1 MMQSIRKS
9 AFGALAL
16 SLAAAGAAGAQA
28 QATSIV
34 SPSTATKI
42 ATRQLPAAMATSTD
56 SIGSVAAIRQLP
68 NGNVL
73 VNDQARRRVIMLD
86 KDMKLVG
93 VVADSTSSTANAYGV
108 RPGGLIAYRADST
121 LFVDPASLSM
131 LVIDP
136 NGKIIR
142 TMAAPRPNDVNFL
155 TGGALGNPGF
165 DGQGRL
171 VYRTID
177 FGMRGGMRPDP
188 GKPFVPPTPPD
199 SSALVRFD
207 LATRKLD
214 TVGFYKIPKANV
226 QMTQTPEGGMRVSMI
241 MNPLPVI
248 DEWAVMSD
256 GTVAFVRGHDYHV
269 DFIDASGAKTSA
281 EKIPYDWQRMTDDDK
296 QRFLDSS
303 KVAIE
308 KQRAAMVA
316 GGGAGPGRGGLA
328 DAAASIL
335 NGAAP
340 ERMMITMSRPA
351 GGDGPPRIEMGGGP
365 GRGGADGPPP
375 VQMVPASELPDYKP
389 VFGAGSVRPDMDGRL
404 WVRTI
409 PTKPTPGG
417 AIYDVIDRSGK
428 LVDRVQVPAGTTIA
442 GFGSGGVVYLGLRD
456 SAGLHV
462 QRIAL
467 R

>member
-1 MMQSIRKS
+1 MMQVISKS
-9 AFGALAL
+9 ALRALTL
-16 SLAAAGAAGAQA
+16 SISVAGVAGAQA
-28 QATSIV
+28 QATATP
-34 SPSTATKI
+34 SPSTGASKI
-42 ATRQLPAAMATSTD
+42 VTRQLPAATATSTD
-56 SIGSVAAIRQLP
+56 TIGSVAAVRQLP

-86 KDMKLVG
+86 KDMKLVS

-108 RPGGLIAYRADST
+108 RPGGLLAYRGDST

-165 DGQGRL
+165 DAQGRL

-177 FGMRGGMRPDP
+177 FGFRGRGPQS
-188 GKPFVPPTPPD
+188 GQPFVPPTPPD

-207 LATRKLD
+207 LGTRKLD
-214 TVGFYKIPKANV
+214 TVGFFKIPKANV
-226 QMTQTPEGGMRVSMI
+226 QMTQDANGGMRVSVTI
-241 MNPLPVI
+241 NPLPVV
-248 DEWAVMSD
+248 DEWAVMTD

-269 DFIDASGAKTSA
+269 DFVDAAGAKTVA
-281 EKIPYDWQRMTDDDK
+281 EKIPYEWQRMTDDDK
-296 QRFLDSS
+296 QRFLDSA

-308 KQRAAMVA
+308 KQRAAQQAAGAGGAQRGLEGAVA
-316 GGGAGPGRGGLA
+316 GMAAG
-328 DAAASIL
+328 
-335 NGAAP
+335 GAAP
-340 ERMMITMSRPA
+340 MVVTMTREGPP
-351 GGDGPPRIEMGGGP
+351 GGGNAPRIEMGGG
-365 GRGGADGPPP
+365 GAAGGPPP
-375 VQMVPASELPDYKP
+375 ITMVPISDLPDYKP
-389 VFGAGSVRPDMDGRL
+389 VFGNGAVRPDMDGRL

-409 PTKPTPGG
+409 PTKVTTGG
-417 AIYDVIDRSGK
+417 AIYDVIDRGGK

-442 GFGSGGVVYLGLRD
+442 GFGAGGIVYLGQRD
-456 SAGLHV
+456 ATGLHL
-462 QRIAL
+462 QRMPI

>member
-1 MMQSIRKS
+1 M
-9 AFGALAL
+9 
-16 SLAAAGAAGAQA
+16 AA
-28 QATSIV
+28 V
-34 SPSTATKI
+34 
-42 ATRQLPAAMATSTD
+42 
-56 SIGSVAAIRQLP
+56 RQLP

-108 RPGGLIAYRADST
+108 RPGGLLAYRGDST

-165 DGQGRL
+165 DAQGRL

-177 FGMRGGMRPDP
+177 FGFRGARPEP

-214 TVGFYKIPKANV
+214 TVGFFKIPKANV
-226 QMTQTPEGGMRVSMI
+226 QMTQDANGGMRVSVT
-241 MNPLPVI
+241 MNPLPVV

-269 DFIDASGAKTSA
+269 DFVDASPAARPRRRRFRTS
-281 EKIPYDWQRMTDDDK
+281 
-296 QRFLDSS
+296 
-303 KVAIE
+303 
-308 KQRAAMVA
+308 
-316 GGGAGPGRGGLA
+316 
-328 DAAASIL
+328 
-335 NGAAP
+335 
-340 ERMMITMSRPA
+340 
-351 GGDGPPRIEMGGGP
+351 
-365 GRGGADGPPP
+365 
-375 VQMVPASELPDYKP
+375 
-389 VFGAGSVRPDMDGRL
+389 GS
-404 WVRTI
+404 
-409 PTKPTPGG
+409 
-417 AIYDVIDRSGK
+417 A
-428 LVDRVQVPAGTTIA
+428 
-442 GFGSGGVVYLGLRD
+442 
-456 SAGLHV
+456 
-462 QRIAL
+462 
-467 R
+467 